1 MNTVRQLLDHKT
13 GDVVCIGP
21 GSSVLDAV
29 REMAERDIGSVLVT
43 EGGKLLGILTERHY
57 ARNVILAGRR
67 SDSTPVTEAMSAE
80 PVCVSPD
87 QSVDEC
93 MTLMTQ
99 HRIRHLPVL
108 DDGNL
113 IGVVSI
119 GDLVKSRIAD
129 QEEMIDQLT
138 RYIQS

>member
-1 MNTVRQLLDHKT
+1 MNTVRQLIDQKP
-13 GDVVCIGP
+13 GEIVCIDP
-21 GSSVLDAV
+21 DCSVLDAV
-29 REMAERDIGSVLVT
+29 REMADRDIGSVLVT
-43 EGGKLLGILTERHY
+43 RDDQLVGILTERHY

-67 SDSTPVTEAMSAE
+67 SDSTPVSEAMAAE

-87 QSVDEC
+87 QTVEEC
-93 MTLMTQ
+93 MALMTEN
-99 HRIRHLPVL
+99 RIRHLPVL
-108 DDGNL
+108 DGEKL

-119 GDLVKSRIAD
+119 GDLVKNRIAD

>member
-1 MNTVRQLLDHKT
+1 MNTVRQLIDQKS
-13 GDVVCIGP
+13 GEVVCIDP
-21 GSSVLDAV
+21 DSSVLDAV

-43 EGGKLLGILTERHY
+43 EHGKLLGILTERHY

-67 SDSTPVTEAMSAE
+67 SDSTPVTEAMSSE
-80 PVCVSPD
+80 PVCVTPD
-87 QSVDEC
+87 HTIDDC

-108 DDGNL
+108 DDDNL

-119 GDLVKSRIAD
+119 GDLVKCQIAD
-129 QEEMIDQLT
+129 QKEMIDQLT